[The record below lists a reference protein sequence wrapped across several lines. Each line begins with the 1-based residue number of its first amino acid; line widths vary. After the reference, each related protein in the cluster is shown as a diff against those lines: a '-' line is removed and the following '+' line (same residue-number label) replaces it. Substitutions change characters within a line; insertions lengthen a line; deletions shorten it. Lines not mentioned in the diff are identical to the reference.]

1 MGEILGVIAIITFL
15 AVVIIATFVSEAVG
29 WVKRNPKE
37 YRKNC
42 AAFADAAS
50 MPLFIYQNLAHNI
63 KAHRQGLRKI
73 SALSDTDAVNQAL
86 ADLREEVIRTQT
98 QTETIEHLRSLTD
111 EEVLKAPQ
119 LQFRERRAIKR
130 Q

>member
-1 MGEILGVIAIITFL
+1 VGEILGVIAIITFFV
-15 AVVIIATFVSEAVG
+15 VVIIGAIAAEAVG

-42 AAFADAAS
+42 AAFADAVS

-63 KAHRQGLRKI
+63 QAHRQGLRKI
-73 SALSDTDAVNQAL
+73 AAFSDTDAVNQAL
-86 ADLREEVIRTQT
+86 SELRNEVIKSRSEMQ
-98 QTETIEHLRSLTD
+98 TIEDLRSLTD
-111 EEVLKAPQ
+111 EEVVEIPQ
-119 LQFRERRAIKR
+119 LHRKARRVPTR